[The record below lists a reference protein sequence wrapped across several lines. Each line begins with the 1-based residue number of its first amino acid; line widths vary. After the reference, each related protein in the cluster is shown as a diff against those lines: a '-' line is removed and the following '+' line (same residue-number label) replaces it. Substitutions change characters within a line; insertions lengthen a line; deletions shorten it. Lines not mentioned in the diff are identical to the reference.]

1 MDASVDHLQDKL
13 RKERTNAQLIL
24 TKCNFDIVEKNV
36 DSSSGEEERGDSG
49 SWSSRVSANNVT
61 DAKRGISFPV
71 ALHRSK
77 LNLQK
82 DNQQERLDL
91 RRIYENNISRTNYV
105 NTKMDCIAEMG
116 NVGNSNGRNAQAYGD
131 NDEIRGL
138 REDKNEKKE
147 TQNVMCNVE
156 KRYNVTYL
164 LNKNEL
170 AKLQWTN
177 PVNDDEIREIKNV
190 KDIKLHEIRFDFAG
204 KWRIQ
209 INEILFNEKKKK
221 KIFNNFDGLYHHNA
235 EPLNSGYT
243 IPEILFLCQSS
254 YNNQVCIAL
263 KILKNVFINFRLK
276 VVTPSTIHRDILNY
290 EEPKNKYSYGFTYKR
305 FSNYLNNDL
314 SVFEKLTYVLN
325 YYSNKNVQISC
336 LHALASYVFPNNVCT
351 LPGSVIFGQAQLEE
365 EKKKEEEA
373 IEECENTEL
382 IYFYDYEPLS
392 YYDFFSDSIFLF
404 ENYNIYFFS
413 CKKKIMNST
422 GEEEKYHMQ
431 QNIKDSDLAEDKYA
445 NLSGEKPND
454 LSNFINKY
462 KENEPFVKNKK
473 YDGMAYGSGAERMNK
488 SVGRG
493 KNVLFRDKQ
502 LLSLLEHMD
511 EAEDD
516 PLKKQN
522 VNFKAI
528 NWCKTKGDK
537 YCNILGN
544 ISNMLLS
551 NFGVVEIEN
560 SCVCLL
566 IGLLATYRQE
576 INILHCKE
584 LVQNLERIYESKIWG
599 SELCNERMKRGN
611 AKGDANGD
619 ANGDAKTNENV
630 NLVDLNFTHNL
641 ITLVRYILVYNYEN
655 NILKKFDV
663 LSFLIFYRSLPF
675 NRKKKNNEMYLFLA
689 CETVSIFRLL
699 LHCNLYIESVDY
711 FHDLINDIHRV
722 DIKNSTIY
730 KKFLTQT
737 YLYIATYNVMCIHVD
752 LSGFLYITKVMKT
765 LEIQMS
771 NVFNVYTDEYS
782 EEKNK
787 FSRGDQETV
796 TLPVQAKKKDS
807 KKKKNFNFF
816 CDLALLQQC
825 CNYLYTVFLSIRKK
839 YITKEQFVSDDQIVE
854 ITKLI
859 TKLANIITKEFDE
872 FLDIYKDEG
881 NDIISSI
888 ISKIK
893 DCPFPFSYAIYKYDM
908 DDYFFFVIYIQ
919 IVNTIL
925 NIIFEVYA
933 THNREEK
940 NFTISIQNVLTVF
953 EQGSL
958 KYFQKNI
965 FEAENVLDS
974 YNIFLPL
981 SYLFYNLYKI
991 DSMMGDANVSTFRSA
1006 TGKEEERLF
1015 LSLHFCSSVSLSY
1028 YCLKE
1033 ILNQKNGFNSWK
1045 KSGHNI
1051 FTENNEH
1058 FWKNSPKGDT
1068 KNNTSDEQ
1076 FCHILRDDNG
1086 DTGGVKNNSVIAR
1099 TEMSYRD
1106 YDTPGNA
1113 ATYVLLFL
1121 WKYLQGNP
1129 LTYHSKKNI
1138 FLLLLK
1144 NIFKECSKPKE
1155 KAKGW
1160 EDDQCEEKKERE
1172 ENGEDDN
1179 FDETLIS
1186 QVLGF
1191 LLNNNMVSFLSKH
1204 MDVCT
1209 FLKFFIYLFLFN
1221 QNKRIGDYLSEQVDI
1236 YTDLMTIAKVYI
1248 FQRVICLDVGEM
1260 ENNHTSE
1267 EEIWVKNIE
1276 NIVDDF
1282 LKNEVVG
1289 KKKEDPLLY
1298 EHFMNIFEKN
1308 KRNIKIFVR
1317 QKKLKISKNISQI
1330 ICEKMIESFKLG
1342 YFFNPLFIAVL
1353 FFLSSVSFP
1362 QESRCIFFGDK
1373 NLLKLLSRNVFI
1385 YFYDKENYVIFT
1397 ISTYYGKKEFN
1408 YLVDLTPFFPSIFS
1422 FLVDASDDIKLDH
1435 AWGEYFKSL
1444 QSEYA
1449 YPSLLHF
1456 LFYAKEK
1463 LSLCMGEKTQKAVNN
1478 TCEGCEN

>member
-36 DSSSGEEERGDSG
+36 DSSSGEEESDESS
-49 SWSSRVSANNVT
+49 SWSSRESNGNTCVNGNNVT
-61 DAKRGISFPV
+61 DAKHGISFPV
-71 ALHRSK
+71 AFHRSK

-82 DNQQERLDL
+82 DNQQEKLDL
-91 RRIYENNISRTNYV
+91 RRIYENNISKQNYV

-116 NVGNSNGRNAQAYGD
+116 NIGNSNGRNVQEYGD
-131 NDEIRGL
+131 NDEIKGIC
-138 REDKNEKKE
+138 EDKNEKKE
-147 TQNVMCNVE
+147 TQNVMCNVA

-177 PVNDDEIREIKNV
+177 PVNDDEIREVKNV

-209 INEILFNEKKKK
+209 INETLFNEKKKK

-263 KILKNVFINFRLK
+263 KLLKNVFINFRLK
-276 VVTPSTIHRDILNY
+276 VVTPSPIHRDILND

-314 SVFEKLTYVLN
+314 SVFEKLIYVLN

-365 EKKKEEEA
+365 EKKKKEEEEA
-373 IEECENTEL
+373 IDECEITEL

-392 YYDFFSDSIFLF
+392 YYDFFSDSIFLL

-422 GEEEKYHMQ
+422 SEEEKYRMQ
-431 QNIKDSDLAEDKYA
+431 QNIKDDLAEDKYA
-445 NLSGEKPND
+445 NLSGEKPNA

-462 KENEPFVKNKK
+462 KENEPFVKNKN
-473 YDGMAYGSGAERMNK
+473 YDGMAYDSGAKRMNK
-488 SVGRG
+488 SVERG
-493 KNVLFRDKQ
+493 KNVLFRNEI
-502 LLSLLEHMD
+502 LSLLEHMD
-511 EAEDD
+511 ESEDD

-528 NWCKTKGDK
+528 SWCKKKGDK

-544 ISNMLLS
+544 ISNMLLN

-566 IGLLATYRQE
+566 IGLLTTYRQE

-584 LVQNLERIYESKIWG
+584 LVRNLERIYESKIWG
-599 SELCNERMKRGN
+599 SELSNERMKRGN
-611 AKGDANGD
+611 

-655 NILKKFDV
+655 NILNKFDV

-675 NRKKKNNEMYLFLA
+675 NRKKQNNEVYLFLA

-711 FHDLINDIHRV
+711 FHDLINDIHKV

-737 YLYIATYNVMCIHVD
+737 YLYIATYNVMCTHVD

-771 NVFNVYTDEYS
+771 NVFNVYTDKYS
-782 EEKNK
+782 QDKNQ
-787 FSRGDQETV
+787 FSHSDRETF
-796 TLPVQAKKKDS
+796 TLPVQAKKNDS
-807 KKKKNFNFF
+807 RKKRNFNFF

-839 YITKEQFVSDDQIVE
+839 YITKEQFVSDDQIRE

-872 FLDIYKDEG
+872 FLDIYKDER

-933 THNREEK
+933 THNGVE
-940 NFTISIQNVLTVF
+940 NFFTISIQNVFTIF
-953 EQGSL
+953 ELGSL

-991 DSMMGDANVSTFRSA
+991 DSMMGDSNISA
-1006 TGKEEERLF
+1006 SSSVTGKKAEHLF

-1033 ILNQKNGFNSWK
+1033 ILNQKNCFNSLK
-1045 KSGHNI
+1045 KSGHHI

-1068 KNNTSDEQ
+1068 TNNTSDEQ
-1076 FCHILRDDNG
+1076 FCHIVRDDNG
-1086 DTGGVKNNSVIAR
+1086 DTSRGKNNSVIAR
-1099 TEMSYRD
+1099 TKMNYRE
-1106 YDTPGNA
+1106 YDKPGNS

-1121 WKYLQGNP
+1121 WKYLHGNP

-1138 FLLLLK
+1138 FFLLLK

-1155 KAKGW
+1155 KAEGW
-1160 EDDQCEEKKERE
+1160 KDEQCEENKEGE
-1172 ENGEDDN
+1172 ENGEVGN
-1179 FDETLIS
+1179 FDDTLIRR
-1186 QVLGF
+1186 VLGF
-1191 LLNNNMVSFLSKH
+1191 LLNNSMVSFLSKH

-1221 QNKRIGDYLSEQVDI
+1221 KNKRIGDYLSEQVDI
-1236 YTDLMTIAKVYI
+1236 CTDLMTIANVYI
-1248 FQRVICLDVGEM
+1248 FRQVICLDVGEM
-1260 ENNHTSE
+1260 NSNYTSE

-1289 KKKEDPLLY
+1289 KAKEDPLLY
-1298 EHFMNIFEKN
+1298 EHVINIFSKN
-1308 KRNIKIFVR
+1308 KRNIKGFVR
-1317 QKKLKISKNISQI
+1317 QKKLKISKNISII
-1330 ICEKMIESFKLG
+1330 ICEKMIESFKMG
-1342 YFFNPLFIAVL
+1342 YFFNPLFLAVL

-1362 QESRCIFFGDK
+1362 QESRCIFFSDN
-1373 NLLKLLSRNVFI
+1373 NLLKLLSKNVFI
-1385 YFYDKENYVIFT
+1385 YFYDNESYVIFT

-1422 FLVDASDDIKLDH
+1422 FLVDATDDVKLDH
-1435 AWGEYFKSL
+1435 AWGEYFKNL

-1456 LFYAKEK
+1456 LFYAKER
-1463 LSLCMGEKTQKAVNN
+1463 LSRYMGEKTRKAVN
-1478 TCEGCEN
+1478 TCEGREN